1 MKYLIIFLFTL
12 SICQTWDYKK
22 HGDDWKNN
30 FPECNKSQI
39 SPMKINSKDAEKISS
54 KYYFFPKMNKNIKG
68 KLQLMEQDNLLIL
81 NYPENPLGELMFKI
95 KFYSN
100 KEIKV
105 DEFINLICH
114 SISFKIPGE
123 HIFNNKKYDAEL
135 QVNCTDIFN
144 GELIRTFVS
153 IPILKVNDTQEQ
165 SHFFNEINNSIEG
178 KKLPVDV
185 TINDFKDFLDIYT
198 MMDNVYYYNGHLNY
212 PPCSNNVYWFFIER
226 NLKIKENVLM
236 KLNNYL
242 NKEKCPEGNNRN
254 VFNKEKDTNLF
265 YY

>member
-1 MKYLIIFLFTL
+1 MKYIIIFLFTL

-185 TINDFKDFLDIYT
+185 TINDFKDFLDVYT
-198 MMDNVYYYNGHLNY
+198 IMDNVYYYNGHLNY
-212 PPCSNNVYWFFIER
+212 PPCYNNVYWFFIER
-226 NLKIKENVLM
+226 NLIIKENVLK
-236 KLNNYL
+236 KLKSYL
-242 NKEKCPEGNNRN
+242 NIQKCPDGNNRN
-254 VFNKEKDTNLF
+254 SNNKDKNTNLF
-265 YY
+265 CY

>member
-105 DEFINLICH
+105 GEFINLNCH

-165 SHFFNEINNSIEG
+165 SHFFDEINNNIEG

>member
-81 NYPENPLGELMFKI
+81 NYQEAPLGELMFNIKNYSNEKI
-95 KFYSN
+95 K
-100 KEIKV
+100 V
-105 DEFINLICH
+105 GEFINLNCH

-135 QVNCTDIFN
+135 QVNCTDIFK
-144 GELIRTFVS
+144 GELIWTFVS
-153 IPILKVNDTQEQ
+153 IPVLKVNDSIEQ
-165 SHFFNEINNSIEG
+165 SHIFDEINNCIKG
-178 KKLPVDV
+178 KNLSVDI

-212 PPCSNNVYWFFIER
+212 LLCNNNDYWFFVER
-226 NLKIKENVLM
+226 NLIIKENVL
-236 KLNNYL
+236 KKLKSYLNNI
-242 NKEKCPEGNNRN
+242 K
-254 VFNKEKDTNLF
+254 
-265 YY
+265 

>member
-165 SHFFNEINNSIEG
+165 SHFFDEINNNIEG

>member
-105 DEFINLICH
+105 GEFINLNCH

-165 SHFFNEINNSIEG
+165 SHFFDEINNSIEG

>member
-81 NYPENPLGELMFKI
+81 NFQETPLGELMFNIKNYSNEKI
-95 KFYSN
+95 K
-100 KEIKV
+100 V
-105 DEFINLICH
+105 GEFINLNCH

-135 QVNCTDIFN
+135 QVNCTDNFK
-144 GELIRTFVS
+144 GELIWTFVS
-153 IPILKVNDTQEQ
+153 IPVLKVNDSIEQ
-165 SHFFNEINNSIEG
+165 SHIFDEINNCIKG
-178 KKLPVDV
+178 KNLSVDI
-185 TINDFKDFLDIYT
+185 TINDFKDFLDVYT

-212 PPCSNNVYWFFIER
+212 PPCNNNVYWFFIER
-226 NLKIKENVLM
+226 NLIIKENVLK
-236 KLNNYL
+236 KLKSYL
-242 NKEKCPEGNNRN
+242 NIQKCPDGNNRN
-254 VFNKEKDTNLF
+254 SNNKDKNTNLF
-265 YY
+265 CY

>member
-81 NYPENPLGELMFKI
+81 NYQEAPLGELMFNIKNYSNEKI
-95 KFYSN
+95 K
-100 KEIKV
+100 V
-105 DEFINLICH
+105 GEFINLNCH

-185 TINDFKDFLDIYT
+185 TINDFKDFLDVYT

-212 PPCSNNVYWFFIER
+212 PPCYNNVYWFFIER

-254 VFNKEKDTNLF
+254 VFNKEKATFLF
-265 YY
+265 CY